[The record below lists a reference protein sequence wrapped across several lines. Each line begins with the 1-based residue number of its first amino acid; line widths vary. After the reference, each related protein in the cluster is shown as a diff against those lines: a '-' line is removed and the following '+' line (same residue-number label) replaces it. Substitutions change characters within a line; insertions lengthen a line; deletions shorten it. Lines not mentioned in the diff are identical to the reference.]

1 MWKVRSYDL
10 ETGVW
15 NDLCN
20 LKEGVCCPGVTT
32 NGNLIYIYENMSLQI
47 YNIRTNTVNAYYF
60 TDGSEN
66 SGLFY
71 ADGKL
76 YVVGGR
82 QQPSFS
88 DDLEPRIEPENVFS
102 VDVSHISPE

>member
-1 MWKVRSYDL
+1 
-10 ETGVW
+10 
-15 NDLCN
+15 
-20 LKEGVCCPGVTT
+20 
-32 NGNLIYIYENMSLQI
+32 MS
-47 YNIRTNTVNAYYF
+47 
-60 TDGSEN
+60 
-66 SGLFY
+66 
-71 ADGKL
+71 GKL